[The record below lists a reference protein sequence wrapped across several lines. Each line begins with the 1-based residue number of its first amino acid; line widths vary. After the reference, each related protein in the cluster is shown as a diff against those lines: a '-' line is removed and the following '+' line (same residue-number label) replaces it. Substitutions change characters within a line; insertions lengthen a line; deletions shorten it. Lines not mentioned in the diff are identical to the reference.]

1 MGKARG
7 VENSTVHLE
16 NIEIDGVAGIVG
28 EGKEQV
34 ADEVEEG
41 CWIVD
46 LEYFLLNGF
55 EYNQPEFSFLP
66 HCKCW
71 V

>member
-7 VENSTVHLE
+7 MENSTVHLE
-16 NIEIDGVAGIVG
+16 NIEIDRVAGPVG

-34 ADEVEEG
+34 ADEIEEG

-46 LEYFLLNGF
+46 LEYFF
-55 EYNQPEFSFLP
+55 AKWF
-66 HCKCW
+66 
-71 V
+71 